1 MVTKP
6 IEMNCG
12 PGLRTCSAGLQQ
24 MVIQEKTS
32 SEALRTQGEHN
43 THHAVTKARKQVVS
57 SLAY

>member
-1 MVTKP
+1 
-6 IEMNCG
+6 
-12 PGLRTCSAGLQQ
+12 

-32 SEALRTQGEHN
+32 SEALRTQGDHN